1 MMMVVKTSHLVHE
14 TIPLIVTTFKL
25 ISELHVSVHLFV
37 SVPDTSIIDT
47 EFLWNFVWMAACHWR
62 FLLHLDMV

>member
-1 MMMVVKTSHLVHE
+1 MMMVVKTSHFVHE

-47 EFLWNFVWMAACHWR
+47 EFL
-62 FLLHLDMV
+62 